1 MTRLHGPREVAPR
14 ELNIVGLLVKRGA
27 MWFGDEA
34 VSALDHALQCAAL
47 ARKAGARD
55 EVVLAA
61 LVHDVGHL
69 VSDAEESSVTHHGN
83 WAARFLRPFVPAR
96 VGWLVEHHVIAKRYL
111 CTVERAYAEG
121 LSLGSLRS
129 WLRQGGPLDRET
141 CLVLEREPGLPDLLA
156 LRRWDEAAKEPGAIV
171 PGLSAYR
178 DLLEACF
185 GRQSWEMR
193 AVSAGS

>member
-1 MTRLHGPREVAPR
+1 MKAAPR
-14 ELNIVGLLVKRGA
+14 ELSIVGLLVKRGGT
-27 MWFGDEA
+27 WFGDEA

-47 ARKAGARD
+47 ARAAGTCD

-61 LVHDVGHL
+61 LLHDVGHL

-83 WAARFLRPFVPAR
+83 WATRFLRPFVPAR

-111 CTVERAYAEG
+111 CTVDRRYAED

-129 WLRQGGPLDRET
+129 WLRQGGPLDRAS
-141 CLVLEREPGLPDLLA
+141 CLALDREPGLPDLLA
-156 LRRWDEAAKEPGAIV
+156 LRRWDDAAKAPGVIV

-185 GRQSWEMR
+185 GRQSWGVRE
-193 AVSAGS
+193 VSAGR